1 VDLEQ
6 LVEEAIDGSWI
17 GYCARTSAIRESEI
31 GSVYAPAME
40 QRSSSVMAAPASSK
54 HVEIIVDIDRREGVS
69 PSGCSFLLTADFR
82 AGMDFEVRQRWYSKG
97 VDESF
102 WKQPE
107 VYDCEYD

>member
-17 GYCARTSAIRESEI
+17 GYCARTSATRESEI

-40 QRSSSVMAAPASSK
+40 QRSSSVLAAPASSK

-69 PSGCSFLLTADFR
+69 PLSFYTPLIADHR
-82 AGMDFEVRQRWYSKG
+82 IGMGIEVRQRWHSKDF
-97 VDESF
+97 DESF
-102 WKQPE
+102 WKQFE
-107 VYDCEYD
+107 VHISKYD